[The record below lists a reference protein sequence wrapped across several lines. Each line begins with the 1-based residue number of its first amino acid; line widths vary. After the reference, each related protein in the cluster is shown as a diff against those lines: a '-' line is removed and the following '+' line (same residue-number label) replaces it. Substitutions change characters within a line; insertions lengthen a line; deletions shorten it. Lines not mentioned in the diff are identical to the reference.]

1 MSISY
6 DSELRQLVTAEL
18 FEKSYSQFI
27 KQADCNAISKKSEG
41 PRIPYGFT
49 IKKIDGGNW
58 SQHFGQGA
66 ASKTLYINWH
76 VVSVYYMPENG
87 NIIIGIE
94 VDRYPFINK
103 MKPIRTAQI
112 GNKKVDI
119 AVFYETTKAKL
130 DYGELYEKFLET
142 SEEVM
147 RLGLG

>member
-1 MSISY
+1 
-6 DSELRQLVTAEL
+6 
-18 FEKSYSQFI
+18 
-27 KQADCNAISKKSEG
+27 
-41 PRIPYGFT
+41 
-49 IKKIDGGNW
+49 
-58 SQHFGQGA
+58 
-66 ASKTLYINWH
+66 
-76 VVSVYYMPENG
+76 MPENG

-130 DYGELYEKFLET
+130 DYGELYEKFLDT